1 MRSPPR
7 RPETVPAGSGD
18 EPRRLRETALGL
30 LARREHARA
39 ELAAKLRAR
48 GAAPETLPAV
58 LDGLER
64 DGLLSDARFA
74 EVFVR
79 SRRERG
85 YGPVRILAELERR
98 GVDAAL
104 GRQLLADEPGGWLQQ
119 ARDARRRRFGDEP
132 PADRRE
138 WLRQAGY
145 LSRQGYTNEQVRA
158 VLGED

>member
-7 RPETVPAGSGD
+7 RPETAAAGAGD

-48 GAAPETLPAV
+48 GGAPDTLSSV
-58 LDGLER
+58 LDDLEH
-64 DGLLSDARFA
+64 DGWLSDARFA

-98 GVDAAL
+98 GVDASL
-104 GRQLLADEPGGWLQQ
+104 GRQLLADEPADWLEQ
-119 ARDARRRRFGDEP
+119 ARQARRRRFGDAP

-145 LSRQGYTNEQVRA
+145 LSRQGYTNEQVRV
-158 VLGED
+158 VLGDD